1 MGEYSEY
8 VNININDDQMSA
20 DIFLVKPP
28 SDDFYNM
35 QDLLEFIED
44 EGVVFGVNKNILKEV
59 VRLKRYGEYIK
70 FAEGIMPG
78 EAKNGYFDFKFNT
91 NPSKKPKLKPDG
103 SVDYYNL
110 SLIEITEKD

>member
-78 EAKNGYFDFKFNT
+78 RQRTDI
-91 NPSKKPKLKPDG
+91 LI
-103 SVDYYNL
+103 L
-110 SLIEITEKD
+110 SLIQTHQRSLS